1 MNYINQYG
9 QSIGPIKIDSTWI
22 FSKRV
27 AALAEANRE
36 EMKYLGFTYSK
47 NDPKDSNYVPL
58 LARTPILGTYKRK
71 NEDDSTTWTP
81 CAPLNAVATVEWV
94 VAYASLAP
102 GEMAGVDI
110 DRYVTIDMLK
120 EIESELKLLIS
131 DLDEELEELT
141 LTVTS
146 NENRITENENSIKI
160 NRDNITALT
169 ARMTKAE
176 SDIKINADAIKEMQ
190 DNPFPNGLW
199 LICGEVE

>member
-27 AALAEANRE
+27 AALPEASRK
-36 EMKYLGFTYSK
+36 EMNYLGFTYSK
-47 NDPKDSNYVPL
+47 NDPKDSSYVPL
-58 LARTPILGTYKRK
+58 LARTPILGTYEKT
-71 NEDDSTTWTP
+71 NDDDTKTWVP

-110 DRYVTIDMLK
+110 DRYVTIDTLK
-120 EIESELKLLIS
+120 EVESELKLLIS

-169 ARMTKAE
+169 TRMTKAE
-176 SDIKINADAIKEMQ
+176 SDIKINAGSIKEMQ
-190 DNPFPNGLW
+190 DNPFPDGLW